1 MREPIRD
8 RERLEHIVEAI
19 DNIFS
24 FAKGKNLDDLDTE
37 RILFYAV
44 VKNIEIIG
52 EAAFRLTK
60 EFRQQHTET
69 PWSSIVLMRHVLVH
83 DYYQIKSKEVYKVI
97 NEDLQPLRDQIAVY
111 LSETDWETWEK
122 QEIAPAESS
131 VHKNMVQSARRMLS
145 KGYSAKEISEI
156 TGLSFEEI
164 SML

>member
-97 NEDLQPLRDQIAVY
+97 NEDLQPLRDQRFIFPRPIGK
-111 LSETDWETWEK
+111 LG
-122 QEIAPAESS
+122 
-131 VHKNMVQSARRMLS
+131 RS
-145 KGYSAKEISEI
+145 KK
-156 TGLSFEEI
+156 
-164 SML
+164 